1 LGGNPP
7 GQGTVRTLDQAVATL
22 RALPCPRCL
31 TLGALAIMQCGPSWG
46 ECEYLGLCETCG
58 YRFDL
63 EWGAR
68 VLARLEQETH
78 VHERLDSC
86 PACGARQTDIHFA
99 CDTTSHSCFFVATC
113 TACGQVFH
121 VPVARQ

>member
-1 LGGNPP
+1 VLGNIRDGK
-7 GQGTVRTLDQAVATL
+7 TVRNLDEAIAKL
-22 RALPCPRCL
+22 RELPCPRCL